1 MQPIIGMGWVSL
13 SYKNNFLTTKTNNN
27 EKTAIAFVSNI
38 VYCNCFI

>member
-27 EKTAIAFVSNI
+27 EISIKSNPR
-38 VYCNCFI
+38 